1 MNTNRRSDRMVVRYG
16 LIVGIIGFLIGF
28 IPVVFTPEASDG
40 SLLGIFIAG
49 PMGFALGIL
58 IGTVFKAVQK
68 RNPEF
73 RHPLHHFF

>member
-1 MNTNRRSDRMVVRYG
+1 MVITYG
-16 LIVGIIGFLIGF
+16 IIVAIIGFLIGF

-49 PMGFALGIL
+49 PIGFALGIL

-73 RHPLHHFF
+73 KHPLHHFF